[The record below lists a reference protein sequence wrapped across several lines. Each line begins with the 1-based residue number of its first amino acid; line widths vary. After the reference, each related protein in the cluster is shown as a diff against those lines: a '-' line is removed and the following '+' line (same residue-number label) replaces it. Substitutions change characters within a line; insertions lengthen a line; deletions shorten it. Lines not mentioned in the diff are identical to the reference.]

1 MATPAEVQA
10 TAELFS
16 SAKTLLAAVGGTGIG
31 SALITIGVIKF
42 LGISKNGK
50 VTGDTVCAAVPAL
63 AELSGKMEEMVTA
76 QKTGN
81 ELLKLLVQKEMQG
94 G

>member
-31 SALITIGVIKF
+31 SALVTLGVIKF

-50 VTGDTVCAAVPAL
+50 ATGDTVCAAAPAL
-63 AELSGKMEEMVTA
+63 MELTEKMEQMVNA
-76 QKTGN
+76 QNTGN
-81 ELLKLLVQKEMQG
+81 KLLELLVQKEMQG

>member
-10 TAELFS
+10 TADLFS

-31 SALITIGVIKF
+31 SALITIGAIKF
-42 LGISKNGK
+42 LGMSKNGK
-50 VTGDTVCAAVPAL
+50 ATGDTVCAAAPAL